1 MWELPCD
8 LMFACDRAQLIHS
21 RDAKSLLENGCK
33 GVFEG
38 VMDRPT
44 SPNAI
49 GMFQMGN
56 CSFLPGKAGAA
67 GGLAVTG
74 LMVTQLGAQNISYN
88 IETEFDKIV
97 AHVYIMVTLQKD
109 RYAGNMNAGA
119 NISAFVKVA
128 DAMFEQGAV

>member
-1 MWELPCD
+1 
-8 LMFACDRAQLIHS
+8 
-21 RDAKSLLENGCK
+21 
-33 GVFEG
+33 
-38 VMDRPT
+38 
-44 SPNAI
+44 
-49 GMFQMGN
+49 MGD

-97 AHVYIMVTLQKD
+97 SHVYD
-109 RYAGNMNAGA
+109 RCVDASEDYGMPGNMNAGA